1 MEEAEVTSIRRVC
14 HAILEGNIE
23 KTRGILK
30 SELSFVRVEA
40 KERGRIPNNKML
52 EVFYRDNF
60 TCRYC
65 GRKTVFSGLLRI
77 ISHLFPEE
85 FPYHP
90 NWKMDK
96 THPVFWKLST
106 SCDHI
111 VPRARGGSDDIE
123 NLVTCCYMCNTI
135 KANWTLEELRWTLLE
150 PSKDEWDGLT
160 GLFVKLIEA
169 TEINNPYLKGW
180 YSLIKSKIKQSGR
193 K

>member
-1 MEEAEVTSIRRVC
+1 
-14 HAILEGNIE
+14 
-23 KTRGILK
+23 
-30 SELSFVRVEA
+30 
-40 KERGRIPNNKML
+40 ML
-52 EVFYRDNF
+52 DVFYRDNF

-77 ISHLFPEE
+77 ISHLFPKE

-96 THPVFWKLST
+96 THPAYWKLSA
-106 SCDHI
+106 SCDHV
-111 VPRARGGSDDIE
+111 VPRARGGSDDVE

-150 PSKDEWDGLT
+150 PSKEEWDGLT
-160 GLFVKLIEA
+160 GLFVKLMEA
-169 TEINNPYLKGW
+169 TETNNPYLKGW
-180 YSLIKSKIKQSGR
+180 YSLIKSKISREGR